1 MEFRKLGKQNAIDVP
16 VVGLGCNA
24 FGRRIDEKQTK
35 SVIDSAIDNYITFFD
50 TADSY
55 GNGLSEE
62 FIGRAVKGRRNK
74 IVIATKFGWGSLYSG
89 KSHGTRENIRV
100 AIDKSRHRLQT
111 DFIELYQL
119 HKPDPNCP
127 IVETL
132 HALEELVQEGK
143 IGFYGCSNFSASQ
156 LTEAIGVAS
165 RDGLGGFVTAQ
176 NSWSLMDRS
185 IESELL
191 DVCKNNEVGILPY
204 YPLARGLLTGK
215 YRRGVA
221 APSGSRLGDNAASAA
236 EYDILEKLES
246 FSRARGH
253 DLLTLAV
260 SWLLSDSA
268 TCCVISGATRPEQL
282 LANAEASAWQMTQSE
297 REALN
302 SLLV

>member
-62 FIGRAVKGRRNK
+62 FIGRALKGRRNK

-215 YRRGVA
+215 YRRGEA

-268 TCCVISGATRPEQL
+268 TCSVISGATRPEQL
-282 LANAEASAWQMTQSE
+282 SANAEASAWQLTLSE
-297 REALN
+297 RETLN